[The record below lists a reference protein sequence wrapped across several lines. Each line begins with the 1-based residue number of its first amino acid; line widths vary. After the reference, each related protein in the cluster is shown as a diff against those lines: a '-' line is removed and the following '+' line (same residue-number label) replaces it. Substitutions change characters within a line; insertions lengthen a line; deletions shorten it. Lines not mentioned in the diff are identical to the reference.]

1 MRAFFVLADLNQGS
15 YASID
20 YTDMN
25 SYNEGVCVVKYF
37 KFSINV
43 SILTIF
49 VAVLFPAT
57 SQAIPAF
64 ARQANMTCSTCHT
77 AWPSLNAFGRQ
88 YKEHGYRIGHLET
101 PNKKISK
108 DLKWNESL
116 PVSVLL
122 VARPYDKKGSGE
134 TKLRALHEVEL
145 MVAGPM
151 GEKFSSFIEIEAE
164 DEDLNARGFETGIP
178 SAALTYNAD
187 EAVHLQVSWGSITWF
202 DPYNSYSNHLRMT
215 RGGSAVYD
223 QSFGGAD
230 NGGKIKSARQN
241 ITVYGRPSPNLFYG
255 VSISGDAGDA
265 EGEEGSTFTAR
276 VAFDVMPSLTVGALV
291 ISGTANA
298 SSTADTV
305 GIVGGVP
312 AVIAGSTTP
321 ERDYSRTAIDL
332 QSEVAGFTFNAVFL
346 TATDDNA
353 TATAEVDNDVF
364 SLQALYT
371 VKTGGRVTWAPLIR
385 LDSYETGGGAVD
397 VDEITLGINY
407 YFTENV
413 RGMLELWDRDSS
425 ADGKDDDR
433 ITVQVI
439 AAF

>member
-1 MRAFFVLADLNQGS
+1 
-15 YASID
+15 
-20 YTDMN
+20 MN
-25 SYNEGVCVVKYF
+25 LPITLQK
-37 KFSINV
+37 
-43 SILTIF
+43 ILTDQFLIPLILIVF
-49 VAVLFPAT
+49 IAVLFP
-57 SQAIPAF
+57 SVSEAIPAF
-64 ARQANMTCSTCHT
+64 ARKTNMTCSTCHT

-88 YKEHGYRIGHLET
+88 YKEHGYRIGHLEPPT
-101 PNKKISK
+101 KIISK

-116 PVSVLL
+116 PISVLL
-122 VARPYDKKGSGE
+122 VSRPYDKKGSGE

-151 GEKFSSFIEIEAE
+151 GDKFSSFIEIEAE
-164 DEDLNARGFETGIP
+164 DEDLNARGFETGVS

-187 EAVHLQVSWGSITWF
+187 ETAHLQVSWGSITWF

-215 RGGSAVYD
+215 RGASAVYD

-241 ITVYGRPSPNLFYG
+241 ITVYGRPSPNFFYG
-255 VSISGDAGDA
+255 VSLSGDAGDS
-265 EGEEGSTFTAR
+265 EGEEGSTITAR
-276 VAFDVMPSLTVGALV
+276 VAFDVMPSLTIGALA

-298 SSTADTV
+298 ADEFYSFDTSTGLSVLNA
-305 GIVGGVP
+305 
-312 AVIAGSTTP
+312 ATP

-332 QSEVAGFTFNAVFL
+332 QSEVGGFTINAVVL
-346 TATDDNA
+346 TATDDND
-353 TATAEVDNDVF
+353 TATAEEDNDAFYV
-364 SLQALYT
+364 QALYA
-371 VKTGGRVTWAPLIR
+371 VRDGARVTWAPLIR
-385 LDSYETGGGAVD
+385 FDSYETGGGAIE
-397 VDEITLGINY
+397 VDEITLSINY

-425 ADGKDDDR
+425 AAGKDDDR